1 MRLSRKLA
9 AGVLAALGIGEMARA
24 DHSPPLDRP
33 TPPPCCADGVCY
45 PNPTTWGVYPTR
57 WRRWPGVTDAPL
69 EPSPAPAPGEL
80 GPEVPPY
87 EAPPAEEE
95 ERRAPPPTQQRR
107 PVEAPPEGEAA
118 PGTHPTTPPEG
129 ATPPTGPFDLG
140 PTMEESPT
148 DEDSLRMPWDPQTD
162 VDPPPAL
169 PFASIH
175 AAPAV
180 RRIQQPAAHTLL
192 KPAAAR
198 RASGPNDPPP
208 PLPLALN

>member
-1 MRLSRKLA
+1 
-9 AGVLAALGIGEMARA
+9 MARA

-118 PGTHPTTPPEG
+118 PGTQPTTPPEG
-129 ATPPTGPFDLG
+129 ATPPTGPFNLG

-148 DEDSLRMPWDPQTD
+148 DEDSLRMPWDEPTSD
-162 VDPPPAL
+162 VDPPPAP

-175 AAPAV
+175 AAPAA
-180 RRIQQPAAHTLL
+180 RRSSQPTTPTLL
-192 KPAAAR
+192 KPATAR
-198 RASGPNDPPP
+198 RPSAPAAYDPPP